1 MDFYVKTSEGILYFD
16 EANAAKTAFLE
27 SSEDAIIGITAE
39 YEDDGILDVYIHRNG
54 AICYT
59 DNVDAFDVWDF
70 DDMGNRTR
78 QLFGELREA
87 FGGLVKETVA
97 KTIDRKQPAQE
108 PYKLSKDFRMP
119 GMERIKKA
127 FASKDSDKDF
137 EEMTHGEKIL
147 ESLKEAAAH
156 AKGTK
161 MLRTQKRVKK
171 DQPQPQDQSWGFCF
185 AHRLSFGSSLK
196 LDTFPLSF
204 FCGASLL
211 LLFNLRKRKTPED
224 GLCQSRAGGNCF

>member
-171 DQPQPQDQSWGFCF
+171 D
-185 AHRLSFGSSLK
+185 
-196 LDTFPLSF
+196 
-204 FCGASLL
+204 
-211 LLFNLRKRKTPED
+211 
-224 GLCQSRAGGNCF
+224 